1 MSLYYILLIFLILVL
16 AFWLVWKYSPEPLR
30 TVLLWVVS
38 IALVAW
44 VLNILG
50 FWSWIV
56 NVKV

>member
-1 MSLYYILLIFLILVL
+1 MSLYYILLVFLVIVL
-16 AFWLVWKYSPEPLR
+16 AFWLVWKYAPEPPK

-50 FWSWIV
+50 FWAWIV

>member
-1 MSLYYILLIFLILVL
+1 MSLYYILLVFLVIVL
-16 AFWLVWKYSPEPLR
+16 AFWLVWKYAPEPPK
-30 TVLLWVVS
+30 TVLLWVIS

-50 FWSWIV
+50 FWAWIV